1 MRIETQKIPTTLAE
15 LEALGEDVILR
26 IPASFEEY
34 LEWVEKCQF
43 TIEYFNNEIVIMGNV
58 SYYHEKLVI
67 RIGYLLTIL
76 LENLKGFSVIGSN
89 IKIHIADVL
98 SPTDFNAD
106 VSVVQGK
113 PEFVTLPSGKKLTS
127 TITNPVLVV
136 EVTSKSTIS
145 HDFGD
150 KLLAYKKIDSL
161 QYAIFVS
168 QYQPFVTVYE
178 RKGIH
183 HWELRD
189 YTRLED
195 SFSIMEQPLTLAEI
209 YKDIP
214 FEN

>member
-1 MRIETQKIPTTLAE
+1 MVKTLKIPTTLTE
-15 LEALGEDVILR
+15 LEAIGDDAMLR

-43 TIEYFNNEIVIMGNV
+43 TIEYFNNEILIMGNA
-58 SYYHEKLVI
+58 SYFHEKLVI
-67 RIGYLLTIL
+67 RIGYLLTLL
-76 LENLKGFSVIGSN
+76 LENIKGFSVLGSN
-89 IKIHIADVL
+89 IKIHVADVL

-106 VSVVQGK
+106 ISVVKGE
-113 PEFVTLPSGKKLTS
+113 PEFVTLPSGKKS
-127 TITNPVLVV
+127 NARISNPVVVV

-150 KLLAYKKIDSL
+150 KLLAYKKINSL

-178 RKGIH
+178 RKGPH

-189 YTRLED
+189 YTQLED
-195 SFSIMEQPLTLAEI
+195 SFELMGQKLSLADI
-209 YKDIP
+209 YKDIQ
-214 FEN
+214 FEQ

>member
-1 MRIETQKIPTTLAE
+1 MKIETQKIPTTLAE
-15 LEALGEDVILR
+15 LEALGEDVMLH

-43 TIEYFNNEIVIMGNV
+43 TIEYFNNEIVIMGNA
-58 SYYHEKLVI
+58 SYYHEKLVAEI
-67 RIGYLLTIL
+67 IFCLKTVFNRIS
-76 LENLKGFSVIGSN
+76 GFSVLGSN

-106 VSVVQGK
+106 VSVVQGE
-113 PEFVTLPSGKKLTS
+113 PEFVTLPSGKKSTS

-209 YKDIP
+209 YKDIQ

>member
-1 MRIETQKIPTTLAE
+1 MVKTLKIPTTLTE
-15 LEALGEDVILR
+15 LEAIGDDAMLR
-26 IPASFEEY
+26 FPASFEKY
-34 LEWVEKCQF
+34 LKWVEKCQF
-43 TIEYFNNEIVIMGNV
+43 TIEYFNNEIVIIGNA
-58 SYYHEKLVI
+58 SYFQEKLVAEI
-67 RIGYLLTIL
+67 IFCLKTIFKRIT
-76 LENLKGFSVIGSN
+76 GFSVLGSN

-106 VSVVQGK
+106 ISVVKGE
-113 PEFVTLPSGKKLTS
+113 PEFVTLPSGKKS
-127 TITNPVLVV
+127 NARITNPVVVV

-178 RKGIH
+178 RKGPH

-189 YTRLED
+189 YTQMEE
-195 SFSIMEQPLTLAEI
+195 SFEFMGQKLTLNEI
-209 YKDIP
+209 YKDIQ
-214 FEN
+214 FEK